1 MNINLLLCLGLLCNS
16 TCCGAANIDR
26 VQVLSDHRDAS
37 FGQAY
42 GVLIKELR
50 LLARSVFVV
59 DASDKVRYVEVVKE
73 VTNHP
78 NYDAALNAV
87 KSIKS

>member
-1 MNINLLLCLGLLCNS
+1 MAVLTVSADLPFAQARF
-16 TCCGAANIDR
+16 CGAANVDR
-26 VQVLSDHRDAS
+26 IQVLSDHRDVS

-50 LLARSVFVV
+50 LLTRSVFVI
-59 DASDKVRYVEVVKE
+59 DSSDKVQYLEVVKE

-78 NYDAALNAV
+78 NYDAVLSAA